1 MEAIEKG
8 FECERIEKK
17 IEDEMNA
24 LKNTVDRL
32 EVRCK
37 MRELQGYVWASEE
50 YDAISREER
59 KYLLE
64 LIMEK
69 RREIINA
76 ED

>member
-1 MEAIEKG
+1 MEVEKG

-17 IEDEMNA
+17 IEDEMNE
-24 LKNTVDRL
+24 LKNNADIIEL
-32 EVRCK
+32 RCK
-37 MRELQGYVWASEE
+37 MSELQGYVWASEE